1 MQGDVRSAI
10 CHDWSLV
17 RVWSGIFCASLLGVA
32 LSIFMNPHGR
42 EVLRPQEEKVAG
54 EASKAGMAVVSVE
67 EAQKIIGEGGWLVF
81 DARLEREYDAGHLP
95 GALSF
100 PYAQRDEA
108 FKEWASILNSGQK
121 VLVYCSGK
129 LCDDGLHLAFFLRD
143 MGIKDVALFVDGLD
157 GWKKAGLAVE

>member
-32 LSIFMNPHGR
+32 LSLFLNPHGR
-42 EVLRPQEEKVAG
+42 EVLRPRGEKVVG
-54 EASKAGMAVVSVE
+54 EASKAGVTIVSVE
-67 EAQKIIGEGGWLVF
+67 DVQKIIGEGGWLVF
-81 DARLEREYDAGHLP
+81 DARLLKEYDAGHLP

-100 PYAQRDEA
+100 PYAHRDEA
-108 FKEWASILNSGQK
+108 FQEWASILNSEQK

-129 LCDDGLHLAFFLRD
+129 LCDDGLHLAVFLRD

>member
-1 MQGDVRSAI
+1 MQGDVSGAI

-32 LSIFMNPHGR
+32 LSLFLNPHGR
-42 EVLRPQEEKVAG
+42 EVLRPRGEKVVG
-54 EASKAGMAVVSVE
+54 EASKAGVAIVSVE
-67 EAQKIIGEGGWLVF
+67 EAQTIISEGGWLVF
-81 DARLEREYDAGHLP
+81 DARLLKEYDAGHLP

-100 PYAQRDEA
+100 PYAHRDEA
-108 FKEWASILNSGQK
+108 FQEWASILNSEQK

-129 LCDDGLHLAFFLRD
+129 LCDDGLHLAVYLREL
-143 MGIKDVALFVDGLD
+143 GTKQVALFVDGLD

>member
-32 LSIFMNPHGR
+32 LSLFLNPHGR

-54 EASKAGMAVVSVE
+54 EASEAGMAVVSVE
-67 EAQKIIGEGGWLVF
+67 EAQKIISERGWVVF
-81 DARLEREYDAGHLP
+81 DARLLKEYDAGHLP

-108 FKEWASILNSGQK
+108 FQEWASILNSEQK

-129 LCDDGLHLAFFLRD
+129 LCDDGLHLAVFLRD
-143 MGIKDVALFVDGLD
+143 MGIKDVVLFVDGLD

>member
-1 MQGDVRSAI
+1 MQGDVSGAI

-32 LSIFMNPHGR
+32 VSLFLNPHGR
-42 EVLRPQEEKVAG
+42 EVLLPRGEKVVA
-54 EASKAGMAVVSVE
+54 EASKAGVRIVSVE
-67 EAQKIIGEGGWLVF
+67 EVQKIIRKREWVVF
-81 DARLEREYDAGHLP
+81 DARLLKEYDAGHLP
-95 GALSF
+95 GSLSF

-108 FKEWASILNSGQK
+108 FQEWASILNSEQK

-129 LCDDGLHLAFFLRD
+129 LCDDGLHLAVFLRD